1 MLDYDDTS
9 QAIILRINIHKD
21 DKINISELLNNEDPQ
36 TIFTR
41 SDESG
46 FYSIILSSK
55 KEEAIQFKRWV
66 TSEIL
71 PSIRKYGFYTTT
83 LLVKKI

>member
-1 MLDYDDTS
+1 MLDVALMLDYDNTK
-9 QAIILRINIHKD
+9 QAIILRINVHKD
-21 DKINISELLNNEDPQ
+21 NKINISKLLNNEDPQ

-55 KEEAIQFKRWV
+55 NEEAIQF
-66 TSEIL
+66 
-71 PSIRKYGFYTTT
+71 
-83 LLVKKI
+83 